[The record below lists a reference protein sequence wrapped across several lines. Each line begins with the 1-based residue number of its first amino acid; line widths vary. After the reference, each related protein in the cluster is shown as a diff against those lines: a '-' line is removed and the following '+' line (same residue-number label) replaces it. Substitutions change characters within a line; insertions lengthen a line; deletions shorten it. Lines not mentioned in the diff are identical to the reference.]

1 MTDAALRIYQ
11 ELRIQYGVNTSQNLH
26 DFNKNTLVIST
37 VDFVLESP
45 APLMP
50 HIIPISGL
58 FRKPPRRLSDDLEAF
73 MRDAGED
80 GVVMMSLGSIWTI
93 GNVPNSYR
101 LVQALSSL
109 KQKVKVVFFIT

>member
-1 MTDAALRIYQ
+1 MTVGAVRIYQ
-11 ELRIQYGVNTSQNLH
+11 ELRNQYGVNTSLNLH
-26 DFNKNTLVIST
+26 DFNKKTLVIST

-80 GVVMMSLGSIWTI
+80 GVVIMSLGSIWTI
-93 GNVPNSYR
+93 DNLPHSDR
-101 LVQALSSL
+101 LIRVLSSL
-109 KQKVKVVFFIT
+109 KQKVSYVALS

>member
-1 MTDAALRIYQ
+1 MTDAALRIYE
-11 ELRIQYGVNTSQNLH
+11 ELKIQYGVNTSQNLL

-50 HIIPISGL
+50 HIMPISGL

-73 MRDAGED
+73 MTDAGED
-80 GVVMMSLGSIWTI
+80 GIVVMSLGSIWTI
-93 GNVPNSYR
+93 ENLPHSDR
-101 LVQALSSL
+101 LVQVLSGL
-109 KQKVKVVFFIT
+109 KQKVSYSFN